1 MKLLVIPLCPTLW
14 DSMTVAHHAPL
25 SMGFSRQEYW
35 SYSTSYTGCHALLQG
50 IFPTQGLNLVSCIVG
65 RFFTIWATRK
75 LESFS
80 FCDALFLSHLSQG
93 CMASCFVFFPWLN
106 RRTIGHL
113 YSEEKI
119 NVSPLKG
126 GYRALFHISPTW
138 FHHQLQSFLLKVFL
152 KGIWTFS
159 CWNI

>member
-1 MKLLVIPLCPTLW
+1 MPSSRGSSQLGDWTL
-14 DSMTVAHHAPL
+14 
-25 SMGFSRQEYW
+25 
-35 SYSTSYTGCHALLQG
+35 
-50 IFPTQGLNLVSCIVG
+50 ISCIVG

-80 FCDALFLSHLSQG
+80 FCDALFLSHLSQV

-106 RRTIGHL
+106 RRTTDHL

-138 FHHQLQSFLLKVFL
+138 FHHQLLSFLSFPFFWKEFEPSPVEIFR
-152 KGIWTFS
+152 ICFEHNAFS
-159 CWNI
+159 SIPDSTILFATAQQILITWLFIV